1 MYPNEELN
9 ILNKVKTLHMVQE
22 YIKGKRKEDEIV
34 CKFTGN

>member
-9 ILNKVKTLHMVQE
+9 ILNKVKTFYMVQE
-22 YIKGKRKEDEIV
+22 DMKGKRKEHEIV